1 MPMSGATTAQS
12 ASQSR
17 RVRTITSLTEEQLSH
32 KRHLDRKA
40 QRALRERT
48 KSRIQDLEAELV
60 EIKAQAD
67 GQAELLRQDLATLRD
82 RNQWL
87 ESRLQQ
93 ILKLATDT
101 DCLAQDQHSS
111 GLGSTQDATP
121 EISDCIIGMQ

>member
-1 MPMSGATTAQS
+1 MPMSGATTAQP

-48 KSRIQDLEAELV
+48 KSRIQDLEAELA

-67 GQAELLRQDLATLRD
+67 GQAELLRQELATLRD

-111 GLGSTQDATP
+111 GLGSTQDPTP